1 MKLEGFLIRPVRY
14 EDLDEVIEINLK
26 TLPENYSRFF
36 YEELYKRFPK
46 TFLVAEVEGRI
57 GGYVMCRIERCL
69 SKFSKLRFVKSC
81 HVVSIAVLE
90 EYRRRGIATAMLKEA
105 LRNSMTEYGA
115 TEGFLEVRVTNIP
128 AINLYRKLGFRIV
141 DRIRGYYLDGEDAYI
156 MAMPLNQ
163 TGV

>member
-1 MKLEGFLIRPVRY
+1 MSLEGFLVRPVRY
-14 EDLDEVIEINLK
+14 EDLDEVIQINLK

-46 TFLVAEVEGRI
+46 TFLVAEVGGRI
-57 GGYVMCRIERCL
+57 GGYIMCRIERCL
-69 SKFSKLRFVKSC
+69 SKFSRFRFVRSC
-81 HVVSIAVLE
+81 HIVSIAVLE

-105 LRNSMTEYGA
+105 LKNSVREYGA
-115 TEGFLEVRVTNIP
+115 TESFLEVRVSNTP

-141 DRIRGYYLDGEDAYI
+141 DRIRRYYLDGEDAYI

-163 TGV
+163 MDV